1 MRRMSEE
8 ELKALKENIIKT
20 SEMTRQ
26 LIKMRNKCKKL
37 LDLIYDYIA
46 EEEFDKIMVLLDLY
60 GFDSVE
66 ELEDIVKG

>member
-8 ELKALKENIIKT
+8 ELKALRENVNKT
-20 SEMTRQ
+20 ARQ

-37 LDLIYDYIA
+37 LDLIYDYY
-46 EEEFDKIMVLLDLY
+46 EKEDFDRIMVLLDLY

-66 ELEDIVKG
+66 ELEDIVKGE